1 MRAQLERDAFG
12 YATSW
17 HGRAGRHLRAVAM
30 ATALVAVTLPVSAG
44 RAQVIA
50 PAEKSVAVLGTG
62 TASEPAASAS
72 VQILLGRGGRQFGFS
87 RGPRGGG
94 SFESASATVIEDGPS
109 TSVQATPEGG
119 RRQRRERP
127 GPLTREALTPIAADV
142 ASAAGIAPEA
152 ITLDLSPFA
161 TEPGGERSESARLEF
176 ELARPTPAGVDQ
188 LLAAASDAASA
199 NGLVV
204 EVAGVRYN
212 PVDCAT
218 VEEAAERAAIADAR
232 TRAERL
238 ARGLGVTIGGVT
250 MASADLYASW
260 PDDLGGCAGQ
270 TSAYYDSG
278 YGGLGITLPVFDP
291 SAPAEVTVTAHLMIA
306 YEIVGR

>member
-1 MRAQLERDAFG
+1 MTAQSGRHAIEAPTPWR
-12 YATSW
+12 T
-17 HGRAGRHLRAVAM
+17 RAGQPLRALAM
-30 ATALVAVTLPVSAG
+30 AAALVAVTLPGSAG
-44 RAQVIA
+44 HAQVIA

-72 VQILLGRGGRQFGFS
+72 IQILLGRGGRQFGFS

-94 SFESASATVIEDGPS
+94 SFESVSATAIEDGPA
-109 TSVQATPEGG
+109 TSVQATPEEG

-152 ITLDLSPFA
+152 ITIDLSPFA

-176 ELARPTPAGVDQ
+176 ELARPTPEGVDQ
-188 LLAAASDAASA
+188 ILATASDAASA

-212 PVDCAT
+212 PADCAT
-218 VEEAAERAAIADAR
+218 VEEAAERQAIADAKA
-232 TRAERL
+232 RAERL

-270 TSAYYDSG
+270 TSSYYDSG

-291 SAPAEVTVTAHLMIA
+291 SQPAEVTVTARLTIA
-306 YEIVGR
+306 YEIVG